1 MAATVSALS
10 PASCHRRRQRGTTLL
25 EALITVLVLGL
36 AGLAYAALQVRGV
49 SSNASAAWR
58 SQATVLA
65 AEGQF
70 TDAMPEILIGRVD
83 GPVGQA
89 FANMMAQSKGHT
101 AMFAIRACNQLVR
114 PATITVPK
122 VTLKDMANVDLFG
135 GVVQSAT
142 ADAVVDC
149 LIDGTIPKALANE
162 LCIISL
168 VWIDPRCAKDPNL
181 DKKDMY
187 RTNYEATKLAIKR
200 ALANEPSVDEL
211 IANRHKIKHD
221 MDDWS

>member
-1 MAATVSALS
+1 MIKPYTF
-10 PASCHRRRQRGTTLL
+10 H
-25 EALITVLVLGL
+25 
-36 AGLAYAALQVRGV
+36 AGE
-49 SSNASAAWR
+49 
-58 SQATVLA
+58 ATVLA
-65 AEGQF
+65 ADGQF
-70 TDAMPEILIGRVD
+70 TDAMPEILIGRTD

-89 FANMMAQSKGHT
+89 FANLMAQSKGHT

-114 PATITVPK
+114 PATMLVPK
-122 VTLKDMANVDLFG
+122 VTLKDSANIDLFG

-149 LIDGTIPKALANE
+149 LIDGTIPKEMANE

-168 VWIDPRCAKDPNL
+168 VWIDPRCAKDANL

-200 ALANEPSVDEL
+200 ALADEPSVEEL
-211 IANRHKIKHD
+211 IANRHKIRHD

>member
-1 MAATVSALS
+1 MTQ
-10 PASCHRRRQRGTTLL
+10 PYTFH
-25 EALITVLVLGL
+25 
-36 AGLAYAALQVRGV
+36 AGE
-49 SSNASAAWR
+49 
-58 SQATVLA
+58 ATVLA
-65 AEGQF
+65 ADGQF
-70 TDAMPEILIGRVD
+70 TDAMPEILIGRTD
-83 GPVGQA
+83 GPVGAA
-89 FANMMAQSKGHT
+89 FANLMAQSKGHT

-114 PATITVPK
+114 PATMVVPK
-122 VTLKDMANVDLFG
+122 VTLKDSANIDLFG

-149 LIDGTIPKALANE
+149 LIDGTIPKEMANE

-168 VWIDPRCAKDPNL
+168 VWIDPRCARHAEL

-187 RTNYEATKLAIKR
+187 RTNYEATKLAIQR

-211 IANRHKIKHD
+211 IANRRKIKHD

>member
-1 MAATVSALS
+1 MTQSHFFHAGEATVFA
-10 PASCHRRRQRGTTLL
+10 RD
-25 EALITVLVLGL
+25 
-36 AGLAYAALQVRGV
+36 
-49 SSNASAAWR
+49 
-58 SQATVLA
+58 
-65 AEGQF
+65 GQF
-70 TDAMPEILIGRVD
+70 TDAMPEILIGRTD

-89 FANMMAQSKGHT
+89 FANLMAQSKGHT

-114 PATITVPK
+114 PATIVVPK
-122 VTLKDMANVDLFG
+122 VTLKTMANIDLFG

-149 LIDGTIPKALANE
+149 LIEGVIPRELANE

-168 VWIDPRCAKDPNL
+168 VWIDPRCATDPNL
-181 DKKDMY
+181 DKKDLY
-187 RTNYEATKLAIKR
+187 RTNHEATMLAIRR
-200 ALANEPSVDEL
+200 ALSNEPSVDEL

>member
-1 MAATVSALS
+1 MRNDHLF
-10 PASCHRRRQRGTTLL
+10 H
-25 EALITVLVLGL
+25 
-36 AGLAYAALQVRGV
+36 AGE
-49 SSNASAAWR
+49 
-58 SQATVLA
+58 ATVLA
-65 AEGQF
+65 RDGQF
-70 TDAMPEILIGRVD
+70 TDAMPEILIGRTA

-89 FANMMAQSKGHT
+89 FANLMAQSKGHT

-114 PATITVPK
+114 PATIVVPK

-149 LIDGTIPKALANE
+149 LIDGTIPRDLANE

-168 VWIDPRCAKDPNL
+168 VWIDPRCAKDPHL
-181 DKKDMY
+181 DKGDMY
-187 RTNYEATKLAIKR
+187 RTNHQATMLAIKR

>member
-1 MAATVSALS
+1 MSKTYTFHAGEATVFAK
-10 PASCHRRRQRGTTLL
+10 
-25 EALITVLVLGL
+25 
-36 AGLAYAALQVRGV
+36 
-49 SSNASAAWR
+49 
-58 SQATVLA
+58 
-65 AEGQF
+65 EGQF
-70 TDAMPEILIGRVD
+70 TDAMPEILIGRTD

-122 VTLKDMANVDLFG
+122 VTLKNMANIDLFG
-135 GVVQSAT
+135 GVVQAAT
-142 ADAVVDC
+142 ADAV
-149 LIDGTIPKALANE
+149 IDSVIEGVIPKDIANS

-168 VWIDPRCAKDPNL
+168 VWIDPRCATDPNL
-181 DKKDMY
+181 DKRDMY

-200 ALANEPSVDEL
+200 ALNDEPSIDEL

>member
-1 MAATVSALS
+1 MSKNYLFHTGEATVFA
-10 PASCHRRRQRGTTLL
+10 R
-25 EALITVLVLGL
+25 
-36 AGLAYAALQVRGV
+36 
-49 SSNASAAWR
+49 
-58 SQATVLA
+58 
-65 AEGQF
+65 EGQF
-70 TDAMPEILIGRVD
+70 TDAMPEILIGRTD
-83 GPVGQA
+83 GPVGHA
-89 FANMMAQSKGHT
+89 FANLMAQSKGHT

-114 PATITVPK
+114 PSTIIVPK
-122 VTLKDMANVDLFG
+122 VTLKDFGNIDLYG

-149 LIDGTIPKALANE
+149 LIDGTIPKDIANE

-187 RTNYEATKLAIKR
+187 RTNHEATMLAIKR
-200 ALANEPSVDEL
+200 ALNDEPSVDEL
-211 IANRHKIKHD
+211 IANRHTIRHD

>member
-1 MAATVSALS
+1 MSNSYVFHAGEATVFA
-10 PASCHRRRQRGTTLL
+10 R
-25 EALITVLVLGL
+25 
-36 AGLAYAALQVRGV
+36 
-49 SSNASAAWR
+49 
-58 SQATVLA
+58 
-65 AEGQF
+65 EGQF
-70 TDAMPEILIGRVD
+70 TDAMPEILIGRTD

-89 FANMMAQSKGHT
+89 FASMMAQSKGHT

-114 PATITVPK
+114 PATIIVPK
-122 VTLKDMANVDLFG
+122 VTLKDLANIDLFG
-135 GVVQSAT
+135 GVVQGAT

-149 LIDGTIPKALANE
+149 LIEGIIPKALANE

-168 VWIDPRCAKDPNL
+168 VWIDPRCAKDSNF

-200 ALANEPSVDEL
+200 ALNNEPTVDEL
-211 IANRHKIKHD
+211 IANRHTIKHD

>member
-1 MAATVSALS
+1 MNTLS
-10 PASCHRRRQRGTTLL
+10 TAPYTFHVG
-25 EALITVLVLGL
+25 E
-36 AGLAYAALQVRGV
+36 
-49 SSNASAAWR
+49 
-58 SQATVLA
+58 ATVLA
-65 AEGQF
+65 ADGQF

-122 VTLKDMANVDLFG
+122 VTLKDSANIDLFG

-142 ADAVVDC
+142 ADAVLDC
-149 LIDGTIPKALANE
+149 VIEGIIPKALVDE
-162 LCIISL
+162 LCIVSL

-181 DKKDMY
+181 NKRDMY
-187 RTNYEATKLAIKR
+187 RTNYEATKLAIQR
-200 ALANEPSVDEL
+200 ALTNQPGIDEL
-211 IANRHKIKHD
+211 IANRQVIQHD
-221 MDDWS
+221 MNDWS

>member
-1 MAATVSALS
+1 MNSNFIFHAGEATVF
-10 PASCHRRRQRGTTLL
+10 
-25 EALITVLVLGL
+25 
-36 AGLAYAALQVRGV
+36 
-49 SSNASAAWR
+49 
-58 SQATVLA
+58 A
-65 AEGQF
+65 AEGQY
-70 TDAMPEILIGRVD
+70 TDAMPEILIGRSD

-101 AMFAIRACNQLVR
+101 AMFAIRACNQMVR
-114 PATITVPK
+114 PPTILVPK
-122 VTLKDMANVDLFG
+122 VTLRDSANIELFG

-149 LIDGTIPKALANE
+149 LIEGVIPREHAND

-168 VWIDPRCAKDPNL
+168 VWIDPRCATHAEL

-187 RTNYEATKLAIKR
+187 RTNYEATKLAIHR

-211 IANRHKIKHD
+211 IANRHSIRHD